1 LSLIEAVAESDPAM
15 NLSQGEGG
23 IEKDPQVAEPAIDEI
38 AVGPLR
44 RCLVT
49 REVLPKTDL
58 IRFVVG
64 PDAMLVPDVA
74 GRLPGRGLWVK
85 AQGEVL
91 AAAVAKRLFAKA
103 AKQQVEVPADL
114 IERTGALLAQRC
126 LDLLGLARGAGQA
139 VAGFEKVRDWLAT
152 GRAGLLLAAA
162 DGAADGRRKL
172 AQLAQGIPVLTLF
185 SSVELSAALGRD
197 NVVHAA
203 LAKGGLAERMKV
215 EAGRLAGL
223 RGIEL
228 SRAE

>member
-1 LSLIEAVAESDPAM
+1 LIEAVVEPGPAT

-23 IEKDPQVAEPAIDEI
+23 IEKDLQVADPAIGEI

-103 AKQQVEVPADL
+103 AKQQVEIPADL
-114 IERTGALLAQRC
+114 VERTAALLTQRC

-172 AQLAQGIPVLTLF
+172 AQLAQGIPVLALF
-185 SSVELSAALGRD
+185 SSAELSAALGRD

-203 LAKGGLAERMKV
+203 LAKGGLAERLKA

>member
-1 LSLIEAVAESDPAM
+1 MVPRPVM
-15 NLSQGEGG
+15 NPSQGEAG
-23 IEKDPQVAEPAIDEI
+23 IEKDLQAADPAIDEI
-38 AVGPLR
+38 ATGPLR

-58 IRFVVG
+58 VRFVVG
-64 PDAMLVPDVA
+64 PDGVLVPDVA

-85 AQGEVL
+85 AQRDVL

-103 AKQQVEVPADL
+103 AKQQVEMPADL
-114 IERTGALLAQRC
+114 VERTGALLAQRC
-126 LDLLGLARGAGQA
+126 LDLIGLARGAGQA
-139 VAGFEKVRDWLAT
+139 VAGFEKVRDWLAA
-152 GRAGLLLAAA
+152 GRVGVLLAAA

-172 AQLAQGIPVLTLF
+172 AALAQGIPLLALF

-203 LAKGGLAERMKV
+203 LAKGGLAERLNV

-223 RGIEL
+223 RGSEL

>member
-1 LSLIEAVAESDPAM
+1 M

-23 IEKDPQVAEPAIDEI
+23 IEKDLQVADPAIDEI
-38 AVGPLR
+38 AAGPLR

-58 IRFVVG
+58 VRFVVG
-64 PDAMLVPDVA
+64 PDAVLVPDVA

-85 AQGEVL
+85 AERDVL

-103 AKQQVEVPADL
+103 ARQQVEMPADL
-114 IERTGALLAQRC
+114 VERTGALLAQRC

-152 GRAGLLLAAA
+152 GRAGLLLAAT

-172 AQLAQGIPVLTLF
+172 AQLAQGIPVMTLF
-185 SSVELSAALGRD
+185 SSAELSAALGRD
-197 NVVHAA
+197 NIIHAA
-203 LAKGGLAERMKV
+203 LAKGGLAERMNAEV
-215 EAGRLAGL
+215 GRLAGL

-228 SRAE
+228 SRVE